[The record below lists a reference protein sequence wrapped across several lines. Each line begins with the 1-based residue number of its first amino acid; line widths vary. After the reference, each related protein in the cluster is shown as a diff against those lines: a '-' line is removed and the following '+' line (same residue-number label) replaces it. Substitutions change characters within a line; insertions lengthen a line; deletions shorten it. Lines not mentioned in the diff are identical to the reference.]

1 MDWNQ
6 VAQTCIGA
14 LVGLIAWT
22 VQRWFGL
29 KMNEETRKAATW
41 AMEQGVAYA
50 AEKWKD
56 ASKAGEVKKR
66 DALATA
72 ESLAP
77 KALGKLDD
85 TQKSAL
91 IDATYAKMRRSLPH
105 ASTYSFSGAELS
117 GAVPLP
123 PPSKVPKK
131 P

>member
-6 VAQTCIGA
+6 IAQTCIGA
-14 LVGLIAWT
+14 RVGLSAWT

-56 ASKAGEVKKR
+56 ANKAGEVKKR

-72 ESLAP
+72 QSLAP
-77 KALGKLDD
+77 KAMSKLDD
-85 TQKSAL
+85 AQKSAL
-91 IDATYAKMRRSLPH
+91 IDATYAKLRRSLPH
-105 ASTYSFSGAELS
+105 ASTYSFSGDELS
-117 GAVPLP
+117 GGTPLA
-123 PPSKVPKK
+123 PPSKVPK
-131 P
+131 PP